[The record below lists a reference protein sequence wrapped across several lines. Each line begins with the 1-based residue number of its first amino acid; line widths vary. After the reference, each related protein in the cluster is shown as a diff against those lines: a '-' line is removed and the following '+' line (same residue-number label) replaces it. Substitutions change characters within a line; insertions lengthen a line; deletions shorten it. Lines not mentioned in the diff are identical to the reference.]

1 MYTHVIP
8 LGRDLLAE
16 INMVATSRTTVFTV
30 LIVLATTSALFYFRQ
45 PSILIRGRLPRPL
58 PIDYGNQSL
67 VGYTLQSGEY
77 L

>member
-30 LIVLATTSALFYFRQ
+30 LIVLATISTFFYF
-45 PSILIRGRLPRPL
+45 SILIRGRLPRPL
-58 PIDYGNQSL
+58 PTDYGNQSF